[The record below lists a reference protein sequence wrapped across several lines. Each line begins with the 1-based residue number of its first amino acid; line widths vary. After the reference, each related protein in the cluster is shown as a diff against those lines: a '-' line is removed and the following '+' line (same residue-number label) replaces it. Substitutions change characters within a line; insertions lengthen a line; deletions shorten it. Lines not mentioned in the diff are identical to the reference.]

1 MKNSETK
8 SSSRCATRFRSALLL
23 MLVSACGAAWPA
35 DGVAGEEQAVVQ
47 ALATMLNQQATAP
60 YDFLYFE
67 SDFTTSPHVASSMAN
82 PDRTEFCGLTRPQA
96 QTLVTE
102 LTEATSRPV
111 EFSSDLVKPAGL
123 KVGHKKLPKF
133 RYLFVSRVIFA
144 PDQKQAWL
152 AVDMNG
158 ETGAVLRLDKVNGQ
172 WSKAARCGGWVRA
185 G

>member
-1 MKNSETK
+1 MKNSQTK
-8 SSSRCATRFRSALLL
+8 SSYRSLAFTRAMWV
-23 MLVSACGAAWPA
+23 MLGAACGTAWSA
-35 DGVAGEEQAVVQ
+35 ENVASEEQAVVQ
-47 ALATMLNQQATAP
+47 ALATIINKQAPGP

-67 SDFTTSPHVASSMAN
+67 SDFTASPHIASSMSN

-96 QTLVTE
+96 QALVTE
-102 LTEATSRPV
+102 LTEATTKPL
-111 EFSSDLVKPAGL
+111 EFNNELARPAGL
-123 KVGHKKLPKF
+123 KIGHKKLPKF

-158 ETGAVLRLDKVNGQ
+158 ETGAVLRLDKIDGQ
-172 WSKAARCGGWVRA
+172 WNKTARCGGWVRA